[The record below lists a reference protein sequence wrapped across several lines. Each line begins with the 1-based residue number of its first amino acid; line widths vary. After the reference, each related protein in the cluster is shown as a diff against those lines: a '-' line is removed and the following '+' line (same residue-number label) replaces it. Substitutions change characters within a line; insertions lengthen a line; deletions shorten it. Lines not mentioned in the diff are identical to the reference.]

1 MASQPA
7 GNTPM
12 ERLVDAMTQIRD
24 RCVWTQA
31 IDHDALVPY
40 LIEESFELVEAIE
53 TGTRTELIEELGDVL
68 WQVLFHAEIASR
80 AGTEPFDLNDVAQ
93 AALDKMVPRH
103 PHVFGDDVATTPEE
117 VMTLWFRAKAAEKST
132 RTSVLDGIPRG
143 MPALALADKVLSR
156 AGKVG
161 VTVDGAHPERGR
173 VGDAHRESSGDADVD
188 LTVAAHR
195 EPSGDADVGPTAE
208 ADPDVNA
215 DADPGSNADAEPDSN
230 TGADPDSNADAD
242 AELELGRRLLAEVQE
257 ARGAGLDA
265 ERALRRAIREL
276 EGDVRTAESVSV
288 AS

>member
-40 LIEESFELVEAIE
+40 LIEESYELVEAIE
-53 TGTRTELIEELGDVL
+53 TGTRTELVEELGDVL

-80 AGTEPFDLNDVAQ
+80 SGTEPFDLNDVAQ
-93 AALDKMVPRH
+93 AVLDKMVPRH
-103 PHVFGDDVATTPEE
+103 PHVFGDEVATTPEE

-156 AGKVG
+156 AAKVG
-161 VTVDGAHPERGR
+161 VEPRSGSFEA
-173 VGDAHRESSGDADVD
+173 ES
-188 LTVAAHR
+188 
-195 EPSGDADVGPTAE
+195 AE
-208 ADPDVNA
+208 
-215 DADPGSNADAEPDSN
+215 SAEPAESVESAEPAESAASDE
-230 TGADPDSNADAD
+230 D
-242 AELELGRRLLAEVQE
+242 AELVLGRQLLRRVDQ
-257 ARGAGLDA
+257 ARRNGLDA
-265 ERALRRAIREL
+265 ERALRLAVREL
-276 EGDVRTAESVSV
+276 EEDVRSNEAR
-288 AS
+288 

>member
-1 MASQPA
+1 MASQPV

-12 ERLVDAMTQIRD
+12 ERLVDAMAQIRD

-40 LIEESFELVEAIE
+40 LIEESYELVEAIE
-53 TGTRTELIEELGDVL
+53 TGTRPELIEELGDVL

-103 PHVFGDDVATTPEE
+103 PHVFGDEVATTPEE

-156 AGKVG
+156 AAKVG
-161 VTVDGAHPERGR
+161 APPRPVPFEA
-173 VGDAHRESSGDADVD
+173 
-188 LTVAAHR
+188 
-195 EPSGDADVGPTAE
+195 GP
-208 ADPDVNA
+208 ADPA
-215 DADPGSNADAEPDSN
+215 DA
-230 TGADPDSNADAD
+230 ADPTDPTDAVDPADPAD
-242 AELELGRRLLAEVQE
+242 PAELELGRQLLRQVDR
-257 ARGAGLDA
+257 ARRDGLDA
-265 ERALRRAIREL
+265 ERALRLAVREL
-276 EGDVRTAESVSV
+276 EDDVRSSEAR
-288 AS
+288 

>member
-40 LIEESFELVEAIE
+40 LIEESYELVEAIE
-53 TGTRTELIEELGDVL
+53 TGTRTELVEELGDVL

-80 AGTEPFDLNDVAQ
+80 AGAEPFDLNDVAQ

-173 VGDAHRESSGDADVD
+173 VGDAHRESSGDADV
-188 LTVAAHR
+188 
-195 EPSGDADVGPTAE
+195 GPTAE
-208 ADPDVNA
+208 ADPDVN
-215 DADPGSNADAEPDSN
+215 
-230 TGADPDSNADAD
+230 AD

-257 ARGAGLDA
+257 ARGTGLDA

-276 EGDVRTAESVSV
+276 EGDVRTAESVAV
-288 AS
+288 AP

>member
-40 LIEESFELVEAIE
+40 LIEESYELVEAIE
-53 TGTRTELIEELGDVL
+53 TGTRTELVEELADVL

-80 AGTEPFDLNDVAQ
+80 AGAEPFDLNDVAQ

-103 PHVFGDDVATTPEE
+103 PHVFGDEVATTPEE

-161 VTVDGAHPERGR
+161 VTVGGVQLDPERA
-173 VGDAHRESSGDADVD
+173 GDAR
-188 LTVAAHR
+188 R
-195 EPSGDADVGPTAE
+195 EPSGGADVDPTAH
-208 ADPDVNA
+208 ADANANANANANA
-215 DADPGSNADAEPDSN
+215 DVDPNVD
-230 TGADPDSNADAD
+230 ADPDSSAD
-242 AELELGRRLLAEVQE
+242 AELELGRRLLADVQE

-276 EGDVRTAESVSV
+276 ESDVRSAESESV

>member
-1 MASQPA
+1 
-7 GNTPM
+7 M

-40 LIEESFELVEAIE
+40 LIEESYELVEAIE
-53 TGTRTELIEELGDVL
+53 TGTRPELVEELGDVL

-80 AGTEPFDLNDVAQ
+80 AGAEPFDLNDVAQ

-103 PHVFGDDVATTPEE
+103 PHVFGDEVATTPEE

-161 VTVDGAHPERGR
+161 VTVGGVQLDLERAG
-173 VGDAHRESSGDADVD
+173 E
-188 LTVAAHR
+188 AHR
-195 EPSGDADVGPTAE
+195 EPSGDAHREPSGGADVDPTAH
-208 ADPDVNA
+208 A
-215 DADPGSNADAEPDSN
+215 DAHANANANPNVD
-230 TGADPDSNADAD
+230 ADPDSSAD
-242 AELELGRRLLAEVQE
+242 AELELGRRLLADVQE

-276 EGDVRTAESVSV
+276 ESDVRSAESVSV
-288 AS
+288 AP

>member
-53 TGTRTELIEELGDVL
+53 VGDRAELIEELGDVL

-80 AGTEPFDLNDVAQ
+80 AGAEPFDLDDVAQ

-156 AGKVG
+156 AAKLG
-161 VTVDGAHPERGR
+161 VERRSDHSDAGPDAARPFGGGATADNGDGDGGR
-173 VGDAHRESSGDADVD
+173 DG
-188 LTVAAHR
+188 
-195 EPSGDADVGPTAE
+195 
-208 ADPDVNA
+208 
-215 DADPGSNADAEPDSN
+215 
-230 TGADPDSNADAD
+230 
-242 AELELGRRLLAEVQE
+242 ELELGRQLLRQVER
-257 ARGAGLDA
+257 ARRDGIDA
-265 ERALRRAIREL
+265 EGALRRAIREL
-276 EGDVRTAESVSV
+276 EDDVRATEARTNE
-288 AS
+288 ARATEA

>member
-40 LIEESFELVEAIE
+40 LIEESYELVEAIE
-53 TGTRTELIEELGDVL
+53 TGTRTELVEELGDVL

-80 AGTEPFDLNDVAQ
+80 AGTEPFDLDDVAQ

-103 PHVFGDDVATTPEE
+103 PHVFGDEVATTPEE

-156 AGKVG
+156 AAKVG
-161 VTVDGAHPERGR
+161 VEPRSGSFEA
-173 VGDAHRESSGDADVD
+173 ES
-188 LTVAAHR
+188 
-195 EPSGDADVGPTAE
+195 AE
-208 ADPDVNA
+208 SAE
-215 DADPGSNADAEPDSN
+215 SAEPAESVESAEPAESAASDE
-230 TGADPDSNADAD
+230 D
-242 AELELGRRLLAEVQE
+242 AELVLGRQLLRRVDQ
-257 ARGAGLDA
+257 ARRNGLDA
-265 ERALRRAIREL
+265 ERALRLAVREL
-276 EGDVRTAESVSV
+276 EEDVRSNEAR
-288 AS
+288 

>member
-40 LIEESFELVEAIE
+40 LIEESYELVEAIE
-53 TGTRTELIEELGDVL
+53 TGTRTELVEELGDVL

-80 AGTEPFDLNDVAQ
+80 AGTEPFDLDDVAQ
-93 AALDKMVPRH
+93 AVLDKMVPRH
-103 PHVFGDDVATTPEE
+103 PHVFGDEVATTPEE

-156 AGKVG
+156 AAKVG
-161 VTVDGAHPERGR
+161 VEPRSGSFEA
-173 VGDAHRESSGDADVD
+173 ES
-188 LTVAAHR
+188 
-195 EPSGDADVGPTAE
+195 AE
-208 ADPDVNA
+208 
-215 DADPGSNADAEPDSN
+215 SAEPAESVESAEPAESAASDE
-230 TGADPDSNADAD
+230 D
-242 AELELGRRLLAEVQE
+242 AELVLGRQLLRRVDQ
-257 ARGAGLDA
+257 ARRNGLDA
-265 ERALRRAIREL
+265 ERALRLAVREL
-276 EGDVRTAESVSV
+276 EEAVRSNEAR
-288 AS
+288 